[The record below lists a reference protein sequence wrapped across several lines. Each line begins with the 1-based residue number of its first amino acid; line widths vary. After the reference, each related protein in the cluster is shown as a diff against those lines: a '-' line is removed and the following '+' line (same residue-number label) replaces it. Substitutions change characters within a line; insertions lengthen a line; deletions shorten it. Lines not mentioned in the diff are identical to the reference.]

1 MGKSKIEW
9 TERTYNF
16 LSGCNKVS
24 PGCLYCYAERLFPR
38 VYPGRRFIDLEV
50 HEKRLLQP
58 MSVKKAS
65 MFFVNSMSDTFHSDV
80 PFEILDKA
88 FAVMAL
94 SGRHKFQVL
103 TKRHKR
109 MQAYIG
115 RLAKSIAPLEK
126 AARDMGYT
134 FNHEGISFLKW
145 PIPNI
150 WLGVSVENQ
159 RTANE
164 RVPVLLKTDAA
175 IRFVSYE
182 PALEYV
188 DFHHLNF
195 DREVE
200 VDALN
205 GTHGVIRP
213 HGGKNNKIDWLIMG
227 GESGSKARMMEPD
240 WARTVKN
247 QCLEAGTAFFMKQM
261 TKKAEIPVDL
271 MVRQYP

>member
-24 PGCLYCYAERLFPR
+24 PGCLNCYAERLFPR

-50 HEKRLLQP
+50 HEKRIIQP
-58 MSVKKAS
+58 MSVKKGS

-80 PFEILDKA
+80 SFDIIDKA

-94 SGRHKFQVL
+94 CGRHKFQVL
-103 TKRHKR
+103 TKRPKR
-109 MQAYIG
+109 MKAYID
-115 RLAKSIAPLEK
+115 RLSRSIAPLEK
-126 AARDMGYT
+126 AARDIGYT
-134 FNHEGISFLKW
+134 FNHEGISLLKW

-150 WLGVSVENQ
+150 WLGVSVETQ

-164 RVPVLLKTDAA
+164 RVPILLQTGAA

-188 DFHHLNF
+188 DFHHSKF

-200 VDALN
+200 IDALK
-205 GTHGVIRP
+205 GTHGVFCP
-213 HGGKNNKIDWLIMG
+213 HGGTNNKLDWVIMG
-227 GESGSKARMMEPD
+227 GESGPKGRMMEYE
-240 WARTVKN
+240 WAKTVKN
-247 QCLEAGTAFFMKQM
+247 QCLAARIPFFMKQM

-271 MVRQYP
+271 LVRQYP